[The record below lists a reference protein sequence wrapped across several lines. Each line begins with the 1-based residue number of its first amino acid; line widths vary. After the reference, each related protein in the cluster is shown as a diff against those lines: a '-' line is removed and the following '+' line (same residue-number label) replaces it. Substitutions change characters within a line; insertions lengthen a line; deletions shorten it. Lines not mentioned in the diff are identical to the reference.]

1 MNFSE
6 ALTRRGVAAAVALS
20 AATIG
25 INAQGTPKW
34 EHFATESYELYAPTT
49 ADIEQ
54 ARPELEFAAAQF
66 RKYFGVTAPKIAV
79 VLSNDQRG
87 ALPVV
92 ADVVEKGLPVLNWL
106 TDAAWASQHGGVVT
120 HSESHI
126 LPHEACHL
134 FLVTYVNGKMT
145 KAQAGAKA
153 PSHYGHPQVPDWF
166 DEGVASLCERPDM
179 QERRR
184 AKLKDNL
191 ANRMPLDELF
201 TMPHPLAGGIP
212 VRSVAGG
219 PPPTTMKPGTR
230 VGAVTF
236 SASQLPQ
243 EMVAKAVTFYAQ
255 VFSVIE
261 YLSRV
266 AAPES
271 MRVIADRMAAGATT
285 RQALADVKGLP
296 AADALEGAWL
306 ATIGK

>member
-1 MNFSE
+1 MYFSE
-6 ALTRRGVAAAVALS
+6 SVIRRGAAAALALS
-20 AATIG
+20 IATIG
-25 INAQGTPKW
+25 VEAQDNAQW
-34 EHFATESYELYAPTT
+34 ERLTTDSYELYAPTK
-49 ADIEQ
+49 ADIEL
-54 ARPELEFAAAQF
+54 ARPELEFAATQF

-92 ADVVEKGLPVLNWL
+92 GDVAAKGLPVLNWL

-134 FLVTYVNGKMT
+134 FLVTYVNEKIT
-145 KAQAGAKA
+145 KEQAGAKA
-153 PSHYGHPQVPDWF
+153 PSHYGHPQIPDWF

-179 QERRR
+179 QARRR
-184 AKLKDNL
+184 SKLKENL

-201 TMPHPLAGGIP
+201 TMAHPLAGGIP
-212 VRSVAGG
+212 VRSMPGSM
-219 PPPTTMKPGTR
+219 PSTMKPGTR

-236 SASQLPQ
+236 SGSQLPQ

-261 YLSRV
+261 YLSTT

-271 MRVIADRMAAGATT
+271 MRVLADRMAAGATT

-296 AADALEGAWL
+296 SAEALESAWL
-306 ATIGK
+306 ATIQK

>member
-1 MNFSE
+1 MYLSE
-6 ALTRRGVAAAVALS
+6 VTTRRGAAAALALS
-20 AATIG
+20 LATIG
-25 INAQGTPKW
+25 VTAQDNAQW
-34 EHFATESYELYAPTT
+34 ERLTTDSYDLYAPTK

-54 ARPELEFAAAQF
+54 ARPELEFAATQF

-92 ADVVEKGLPVLNWL
+92 GDVAAKGLPVLNWL

-134 FLVTYVNGKMT
+134 FLVTYVNEKIT
-145 KAQAGAKA
+145 KERAGAKA
-153 PSHYGHPQVPDWF
+153 PTHYGHPQIPDWF
-166 DEGVASLCERPDM
+166 DEGVASLCERPEM
-179 QERRR
+179 QARRR
-184 AKLKDNL
+184 AKLKESL
-191 ANRMPLDELF
+191 ANKMPLDELF
-201 TMPHPLAGGIP
+201 TMAHPLAGGIP
-212 VRSVAGG
+212 VRSMPGSM
-219 PPPTTMKPGTR
+219 PSTMKPGTR

-236 SASQLPQ
+236 SGSQLPQ

-261 YLSRV
+261 YLSTT

-271 MRVIADRMAAGATT
+271 MRVLADRMAAGATT
-285 RQALADVKGLP
+285 RKALADVKGLP
-296 AADALEGAWL
+296 SADALEGAWL
-306 ATIGK
+306 ATIEK